1 MTFSPAEF
9 RKALGLFPT
18 GVAIVAGRLPDGQ
31 LVGMTVSSFNSVS
44 LDPPLVLFS
53 VARSAASFEA
63 WSVMPRYG
71 ISVLG
76 RSQDD
81 LSTRFSK
88 SQSDKWALVRPAYGD
103 HDVPMIPGAL
113 VGFECE
119 RHAVHDGGDHAIFVG
134 RVLGLHAVAT
144 PAAEPLVFYAGR
156 YCSISRGPPAP
167 VAEMDGM
174 QLHGW

>member
-1 MTFSPAEF
+1 MSFSSAEF

-18 GVAIVAGRLPDGQ
+18 GVAIVAARQAEGL
-31 LVGMTVSSFNSVS
+31 LLGMTVSSFNAVS

-53 VARSAASFEA
+53 VARSAASFAAWEA
-63 WSVMPRYG
+63 MPRYG
-71 ISVLG
+71 ISVLA

-81 LSTRFSK
+81 LSTRFAK
-88 SQSDKWALVRPAYGD
+88 SQADKWALVRPVFGP
-103 HDVPMIPGAL
+103 HDVPLIPGAL

-156 YCSISRGPPAP
+156 YCNIGRGPPAVP
-167 VAEMDGM
+167 AEMDGM
-174 QLHGW
+174 LLHGW